1 MFSYHFHKSCRD
13 GVSTSRRFRAQ
24 GFNALQVTGWMVKC
38 CMLSRISGRLSMMLA
53 RVSNDVAGAPIVCC
67 TVVEKCTF
75 SSPGSIRR
83 GLGLG
88 LGLGLR
94 IR

>member
-1 MFSYHFHKSCRD
+1 
-13 GVSTSRRFRAQ
+13 
-24 GFNALQVTGWMVKC
+24 
-38 CMLSRISGRLSMMLA
+38 MMLA

-67 TVVEKCTF
+67 MVVEKCTF
-75 SSPGSIRR
+75 RSPGSIRR